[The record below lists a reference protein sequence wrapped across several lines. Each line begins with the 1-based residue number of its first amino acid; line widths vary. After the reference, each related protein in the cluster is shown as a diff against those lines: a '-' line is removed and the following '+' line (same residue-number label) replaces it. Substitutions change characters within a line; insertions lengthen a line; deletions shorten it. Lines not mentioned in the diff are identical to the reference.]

1 MRFAPEPPTRGGT
14 QSRRPSELVFR
25 LSLVYRR
32 RPAGRVARSLA
43 VLSVLTTPGVALRA
57 QPVRAAEP
65 AAADGPLQPVTRAQ
79 AVSIALERGVAA
91 PVGRADTAAA
101 NAGFAVARALPNP
114 TLAAS
119 YTGSAPQLHASVD
132 IPLDLPAFRGLRVNS
147 ARAALASSRLQF
159 AYTRATVRYDVE
171 VAYGQALAA
180 GERATLSR
188 QSARD
193 ADSLLTLARRQRD
206 AGDASDVDVDLASI
220 NAGQQEN
227 VAAGDSLAAITTV
240 LDLQTL
246 LGLQSD
252 QPRITLAE
260 SLPALI
266 ASALAAERV
275 LGGQG
280 ASGAVG
286 ITTGQGSIARQ
297 APPLQVAA
305 AAATY
310 EAQDFALGLAR
321 RRNALVPSVQVG
333 VEGRDP
339 TGGPRGPLPLV
350 GFSLPLPLF
359 NRFQGDVALAN
370 ANRVRAA
377 AQFDAARRTAA
388 GAIARARRDLVS
400 GATRV
405 ERDRVLLET
414 ARRVAAKTLTG
425 YRTGASAL
433 PAVLQA
439 QRSVRD
445 AFVQY
450 ATDAVTAAN
459 AAAAVRLA
467 TASEGTP

>member
-1 MRFAPEPPTRGGT
+1 VFRVFPPG
-14 QSRRPSELVFR
+14 RRPR
-25 LSLVYRR
+25 A
-32 RPAGRVARSLA
+32 AGRSFALPLA
-43 VLSVLTTPGVALRA
+43 VGVAVWGADARA
-57 QPVRAAEP
+57 QPATAAP
-65 AAADGPLQPVTRAQ
+65 AAALRPVTRAQ
-79 AVSIALERGVAA
+79 AVAIALERGVTAA
-91 PVGRADTAAA
+91 VGRADTAAA
-101 NAGFAVARALPNP
+101 NAQFVVARALPNP

-119 YTGSAPQLHASVD
+119 YTGAAPQLHASVD
-132 IPLDLPAFRGLRVNS
+132 IPLDLPAFRSLRVNS
-147 ARAALASSRLQF
+147 ARATLDATRLQF

-180 GERATLSR
+180 GERAALSR

-193 ADSLLTLARRQRD
+193 ADSLLTLSRVQRD

-227 VAAGDSLAAITTV
+227 VAAGDSLTAITSV

-246 LGLQSD
+246 LGLD
-252 QPRITLAE
+252 ADRPRITLAE

-266 ASALAAERV
+266 ASALSADSV
-275 LGGQG
+275 LGGRG

-286 ITTGQGSIARQ
+286 ITTGQPSIAARGPGSGQTQ
-297 APPLQVAA
+297 AQPLQVAA

-359 NRFQGDVALAN
+359 NRFQGDIALAN

-377 AQFDAARRTAA
+377 VQLEAARKTAA
-388 GAIARARRDLVS
+388 AAIARARRDLVS
-400 GATRV
+400 GAVRV
-405 ERDRVLLET
+405 ARDRTLLET

-425 YRTGASAL
+425 YRAGASAL

-450 ATDAVTAAN
+450 AADAVAAAN

-467 TASEGTP
+467 TASDRSP

>member
-1 MRFAPEPPTRGGT
+1 MTRA
-14 QSRRPSELVFR
+14 E
-25 LSLVYRR
+25 
-32 RPAGRVARSLA
+32 A
-43 VLSVLTTPGVALRA
+43 VAL
-57 QPVRAAEP
+57 
-65 AAADGPLQPVTRAQ
+65 
-79 AVSIALERGVAA
+79 ALARGVTAA
-91 PVGRADTAAA
+91 VGRADTAAA
-101 NAGFAVARALPNP
+101 NAQLVVARALPNP
-114 TLAAS
+114 SLSAS
-119 YTGSAPQLHASVD
+119 YSGAAPQLHALVD
-132 IPLDLPAFRGLRVNS
+132 VPLDLPPFRSLRVNS
-147 ARAALASSRLQF
+147 ARATLDASRLQF

-180 GERATLSR
+180 GERAVLSR

-227 VAAGDSLAAITTV
+227 VAVSDSLAALTGV

-246 LGLQSD
+246 LGLASD

-260 SLPALI
+260 SLPGLI
-266 ASALAAERV
+266 SSALAADSL
-275 LGGQG
+275 LGGRAATG
-280 ASGAVG
+280 SVG
-286 ITTGQGSIARQ
+286 ITTGQPSIAAQ
-297 APPLQVAA
+297 AQTQAQPLQIAA

-310 EAQDFALGLAR
+310 EAQDFALGIAR

-339 TGGPRGPLPLV
+339 TGGPRGPLPLL

-370 ANRVRAA
+370 ANRERAA
-377 AQFDAARRTAA
+377 AQLDAARKTAA
-388 GAIARARRDLVS
+388 GAIARARRDLAS
-400 GATRV
+400 GAARLQ
-405 ERDRVLLET
+405 RDRTLIET
-414 ARRVAAKTLTG
+414 ARRVASKTLTG
-425 YRTGASAL
+425 YRAGASAL

-445 AFVQY
+445 AFAQY
-450 ATDAVTAAN
+450 ATDAVAAAN

-467 TASEGTP
+467 TASDRSP